1 MTLILVVEDEAM
13 LRREIAECLRYEDY
27 DVITAKD
34 GREGAELARRHLPD
48 LILSDIM
55 MPEVDGY
62 GLLLALREEEATSRI
77 PFIFLTARAEYTD
90 IRRGMTFGAD
100 DYLVKPFETEDLLAA
115 IRTRLIKQAEANRYY
130 EQRVE
135 SLRSSIVNTI
145 PHELRTPLT
154 GIMGYVALLLND
166 FNRYRPEQ
174 VIQMLQSI
182 QRASSRL
189 YRLVQNYLLFAQLTL
204 IGVDDERLE
213 LISRYQSEMAA
224 DPQKVI
230 PPIADERAIL
240 IDRRAD
246 LIMEIGP
253 ATVRMM
259 GEDFSKIVEEV
270 IDNAFKFSAKG
281 TPVTVTGQQI
291 EEHYLI
297 TVIDR
302 GRGMSPDQIR
312 EVNAFV
318 QFDRRLYEQQGAG
331 LGLAVSQR
339 LAHIYGAKLTIQSNL
354 GQGTQVQITFRASP

>member
-1 MTLILVVEDEAM
+1 MTVILVVEDEAM

-27 DVITAKD
+27 EVITARD
-34 GREGAELARRHLPD
+34 GREGAELARQHLPD

-55 MPEVDGY
+55 MPEMDGY

-115 IRTRLIKQAEANRYY
+115 IRTRLAKQAEANRYY
-130 EQRVE
+130 ERRVE

-174 VIQMLQSI
+174 IMQMLQSI
-182 QRASSRL
+182 QRASARL
-189 YRLVQNYLLFAQLTL
+189 YRLVQNYLLFAQLSL

-213 LISRYQSEMAA
+213 LISRFQSEMAT

-240 IDRRAD
+240 VDRRTD
-246 LIMEIGP
+246 LIIEVGSAI
-253 ATVRMM
+253 VRMM
-259 GEDFSKIVEEV
+259 AEDFSKIVEEV
-270 IDNAFKFSAKG
+270 LDNAFKFSAKG
-281 TPVTVTGQQI
+281 TPVTVNGQQVG
-291 EEHYLI
+291 EQYVLTI
-297 TVIDR
+297 TDR
-302 GRGMSPDQIR
+302 GRGMSLDQIR

-339 LAHIYGAKLTIQSNL
+339 LARIYGANL
-354 GQGTQVQITFRASP
+354 SIESALGEGTQVKITVPAAH